1 MVKYPKPE
9 DISRYNKIVLDIAR
23 AYKADSHK
31 ILSQQNID
39 RAVRSAKRAR
49 GDVEYKAAVLMK
61 NLNQSHPFASGNK
74 RTAYFSANKMIG
86 MNKKG
91 MRLFKGDK
99 RVDMAKRIRAGRV
112 NNKEI
117 AEWLRK

>member
-9 DISRYNKIVLDIAR
+9 DISRYNRIVLDIAR

-31 ILSQQNID
+31 ILSQRNID
-39 RAVRSAKRAR
+39 SAVRSAKRAK

-61 NLNQSHPFASGNK
+61 NLNQSHPFSSGNK

-86 MNKKG
+86 MNKGYMIAK
-91 MRLFKGDK
+91 KKDK
-99 RVDMAKRIRAGRV
+99 RVDMAKRIREGRV

-117 AEWLRK
+117 AQWLRK